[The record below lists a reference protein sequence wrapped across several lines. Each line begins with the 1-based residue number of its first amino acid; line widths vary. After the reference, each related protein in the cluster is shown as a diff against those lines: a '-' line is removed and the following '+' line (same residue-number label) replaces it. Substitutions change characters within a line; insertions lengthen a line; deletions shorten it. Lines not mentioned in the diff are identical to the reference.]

1 MAVRVLAALKGR
13 SCVFGS
19 LSYTRQTSGVL
30 YMQYHV
36 VGDRKD
42 ACALRYP
49 MCINSAFRGMTI
61 RIEEICV

>member
-1 MAVRVLAALKGR
+1 MAVRVLAVLKGR

-19 LSYTRQTSGVL
+19 LSYIRRTSGV
-30 YMQYHV
+30 HAVPV

-49 MCINSAFRGMTI
+49 NVHQFGVFRGMTI
-61 RIEEICV
+61 RIEESCV

>member
-1 MAVRVLAALKGR
+1 MAVRVLEVLKVAVVFLGASGTLDKQALY
-13 SCVFGS
+13 V
-19 LSYTRQTSGVL
+19 
-30 YMQYHV
+30 QYPV
-36 VGDRKD
+36 VGARKD

>member
-1 MAVRVLAALKGR
+1 MAVRVLEVLKVAV
-13 SCVFGS
+13 VFLGAS
-19 LSYTRQTSGVL
+19 ATLDKQAV
-30 YMQYHV
+30 YMQYPV